1 VSHVTGRGFCL
12 YWDMRPR
19 RAAKALLALLGLLAG
34 ASAPALAQMNEY
46 EMRYGQTIEVSVD
59 NLLQMPEQYVGKAV
73 RTRAQLEM
81 MPSLNRVYAL
91 RGTFGGYL
99 YLYPVPEVAQ
109 DFENEMKKFLGK
121 EVEVTGGVG
130 TGKDPNTGQTIVYL
144 QVWAFLGPPDE
155 KPGRRPDTAQVTLED
170 LVTKAERFDGK
181 LVTVRGQFRGS
192 NLFGDLP
199 SASRQRS
206 SDWVLKEE
214 VFAVWVSGKKAK
226 GEGWT
231 LDPDLRRDTGK
242 WVQVTGRVRVDSRVV
257 TIQATDVVLAK
268 APSADAA
275 VKAEAAPVPPP
286 PPRPKKPPA
295 VVFAL
300 PLDGERDVPPD
311 SVFKVQ
317 FSKDMDEESFKDRV
331 VFRYAG
337 RPQPG
342 DNALDARRI
351 TYDGGLRTLQVDP
364 GDLLRP
370 GRVVEL
376 LLLPGIV
383 DLDGLPLETR
393 PGKNPGA
400 AADVLRFQVAG
411 GSLLGGP

>member
-1 VSHVTGRGFCL
+1 
-12 YWDMRPR
+12 MRPR
-19 RAAKALLALLGLLAG
+19 RAAKALLAVLGLLAG

-231 LDPDLRRDTGK
+231 LDPGLRRDTGK

-268 APSADAA
+268 PPSADLWLGQTDEGELGFTYAEVDQLLYLLVDERYCPEECVAA
-275 VKAEAAPVPPP
+275 G
-286 PPRPKKPPA
+286 
-295 VVFAL
+295 F
-300 PLDGERDVPPD
+300 
-311 SVFKVQ
+311 
-317 FSKDMDEESFKDRV
+317 DEKFVR
-331 VFRYAG
+331 
-337 RPQPG
+337 
-342 DNALDARRI
+342 N
-351 TYDGGLRTLQVDP
+351 
-364 GDLLRP
+364 
-370 GRVVEL
+370 VVERIRRNHFKRI
-376 LLLPGIV
+376 LPPIAKLSNRTIGY
-383 DLDGLPLETR
+383 DFLY
-393 PGKNPGA
+393 
-400 AADVLRFQVAG
+400 LRDWG
-411 GSLLGGP
+411 T